1 MFRGIGVT
9 VLRKHGLRE
18 GGVALWSSLIFGAAH
33 LTNVFSSGLSA
44 LPQALIVSFAGYFF
58 YLVRRVSRGNVL
70 NSVMHGLF
78 DFSTIWNRDRRQSD
92 PLPRHVR
99 ADPRLP
105 RPGDRPAGQATQ
117 DRADHHPLQ
126 GSLTSPEKVLAT
138 RPDVSLAKYR
148 MKSSCDPPATA
159 ERGIPRGQ
167 TQKVRKWTSPV
178 IRHRQD
184 ALLGADRRTSLNVRL
199 SARAPSAAKSGCGE
213 GALSR

>member
-78 DFSTIWNRDRRQSD
+78 DFSLLSGTAIAANQT
-92 PLPRHVR
+92 PY
-99 ADPRLP
+99 
-105 RPGDRPAGQATQ
+105 PGTFAPI
-117 DRADHHPLQ
+117 LVY
-126 GSLTSPEKVLAT
+126 LVLAI
-138 RPDVSLAKYR
+138 VLLVK
-148 MKSSCDPPATA
+148 
-159 ERGIPRGQ
+159 
-167 TQKVRKWTSPV
+167 
-178 IRHRQD
+178 RHKIE
-184 ALLGADRRTSLNVRL
+184 AITT
-199 SARAPSAAKSGCGE
+199 PSKAA
-213 GALSR
+213 